1 MPVRNYHSRFFIR
14 SQDRRSP
21 TARRLKSR
29 WSQQLLLA
37 NFEDYFNGFTSHVPG
52 TIVDNFKFSYQL
64 TTLSKASAI
73 GAAINNFLDPAPR
86 LSSSSIDNY
95 SMGIPSEKLVPKV
108 NLKNNEEARE
118 NQTGR
123 RVADESPFSIFHK
136 SLPPWRPAGRLPA
149 LFG

>member
-1 MPVRNYHSRFFIR
+1 MGPPHP
-14 SQDRRSP
+14 DRAATKITLES
-21 TARRLKSR
+21 TAITCQFRG
-29 WSQQLLLA
+29 LLQRVYLP
-37 NFEDYFNGFTSHVPG
+37 FPG

-118 NQTGR
+118 NQTG
-123 RVADESPFSIFHK
+123 
-136 SLPPWRPAGRLPA
+136 
-149 LFG
+149 